1 MKFKNIFEGLKIAY
15 GQYQKGDR
23 EENGKQK
30 GKAFIVRKQVT
41 DDLWKNHIEGK
52 GPALGII
59 PITESNECKWGCID
73 IDEYNLNHY
82 DLISRIRNLKLP
94 LVVCRSKSGGAHVFL
109 FTKDFVPA
117 IRMQKTLKKMAK
129 SLGHEGCEIFPK
141 QTEILVERGDTG
153 NFLNLPYYNGT
164 SGLRYALDD
173 NGKAASLESF
183 YSMYD
188 KYAQDKLEEIKVEE
202 TKVLDAF
209 PDGPPCLNKLA
220 IQGFGEGARNNA
232 LFNIAVY
239 YKQAK
244 PDSWQDELVKA
255 NQNYVNPPLS
265 NSEVQQLIKSV
276 SRKGYDKYRC
286 KDAPINAVCQSGL
299 CRTKR
304 FGVGYGEEEMPVLG
318 SLTKYTS
325 KPPQWFLNV
334 NEDRIELKS
343 EQLYS
348 APLFALACLDQA
360 NLVIPVPKPKDW
372 KQYYLKPLLQSIQEV
387 EPLQSLDPVNEIM
400 DLLQD
405 WTTNRQN
412 ARTLDDIFNKLPY
425 TDDKREY
432 TYFRM
437 DDFFNFCKKN
447 NWELDKTKTGNLI
460 KQLNVFVD
468 EVRLEIKKQHPRLI
482 QIKAMK
488 KVDASVS
495 TVKYQED
502 NF

>member
-1 MKFKNIFEGLKIAY
+1 M
-15 GQYQKGDR
+15 
-23 EENGKQK
+23 
-30 GKAFIVRKQVT
+30 
-41 DDLWKNHIEGK
+41 
-52 GPALGII
+52 
-59 PITESNECKWGCID
+59 
-73 IDEYNLNHY
+73 
-82 DLISRIRNLKLP
+82 
-94 LVVCRSKSGGAHVFL
+94 
-109 FTKDFVPA
+109 
-117 IRMQKTLKKMAK
+117 
-129 SLGHEGCEIFPK
+129 
-141 QTEILVERGDTG
+141 
-153 NFLNLPYYNGT
+153 
-164 SGLRYALDD
+164 
-173 NGKAASLESF
+173 
-183 YSMYD
+183 
-188 KYAQDKLEEIKVEE
+188 
-202 TKVLDAF
+202 
-209 PDGPPCLNKLA
+209 
-220 IQGFGEGARNNA
+220 
-232 LFNIAVY
+232 
-239 YKQAK
+239 
-244 PDSWQDELVKA
+244 
-255 NQNYVNPPLS
+255 
-265 NSEVQQLIKSV
+265 QQLIKSV

-460 KQLNVFVD
+460 KQLDVFVD

-495 TVKYQED
+495 TVKYQEE